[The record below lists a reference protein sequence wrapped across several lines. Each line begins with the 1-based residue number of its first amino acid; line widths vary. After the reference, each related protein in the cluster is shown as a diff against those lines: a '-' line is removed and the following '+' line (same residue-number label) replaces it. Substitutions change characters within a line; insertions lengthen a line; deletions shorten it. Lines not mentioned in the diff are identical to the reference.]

1 MKLKSFLYFYFII
14 YFSSG
19 LPIPIFDIESI
30 NQDECE
36 KTGKLILNG
45 KILGTVTRNIK
56 FNLPLEEPSG
66 VTLSCKLIGDKSECE
81 TDRII
86 NSKITIKNINITEND
101 ENVFSIKDFS
111 PKKNINCAN
120 AFIKKITS
128 KLSVNIVFRQV
139 SHFKNNV
146 QKSNFEFNL
155 ITLNSEA
162 LSKGDSLNLK
172 MEIIINGMK
181 EEKDAICILQDNV
194 IPNNVKLAKGNF
206 ICSVK
211 LTQDEYNNTDFDSIR
226 ISPENEEI
234 NGINDLDDVFY
245 NPKKTD
251 EAIQKI
257 KEKKEK
263 AEEITNLENVV
274 DYLEEEEK
282 VIPIFNIESIN
293 MEKCSSS
300 GIFTLTGSFS
310 EDITESMIFDF
321 ALTYPSNEVKCELP
335 EAEKGE
341 NIEITCKLHSS
352 FELVESILIEQKIIR
367 KKYKEIFIIQ
377 KKEFKFPKNIKCTDY
392 YIPQIEK
399 VIKRKNFDFSFLQ
412 LNHFIHKPNFL
423 SFLMTISRMREN
435 KAFMSNYSF
444 FAKLKIES
452 QKIKGLYGIKI
463 NCNLNQTFPTSNF
476 AKYDC
481 TNNGSFIGTPISM
494 KIMEADDINNIQG
507 IPDNIIPEK
516 LNNKID
522 YSSLYN
528 LKDLDNVPD
537 AYISNINGTTCI
549 KDGQY
554 TITATLNKNENL
566 NSKYDNIV
574 LGFAAPESSSL
585 CSLTIENTN
594 LEMVCYNKEKF
605 YESKIYIE
613 RQLIKDEN
621 DKGLFFINSYES
633 DEKIECDISLKTGSI
648 VENDEAKSNYIVHK
662 KSAVLSGVA
671 IAGIVI
677 GVGAAIIAIILL
689 IYFLIKKGAKGQTM
703 IKDATIMRNDSTNRL
718 RTK

>member
-1 MKLKSFLYFYFII
+1 M
-14 YFSSG
+14 
-19 LPIPIFDIESI
+19 
-30 NQDECE
+30 
-36 KTGKLILNG
+36 
-45 KILGTVTRNIK
+45 
-56 FNLPLEEPSG
+56 
-66 VTLSCKLIGDKSECE
+66 
-81 TDRII
+81 
-86 NSKITIKNINITEND
+86 
-101 ENVFSIKDFS
+101 
-111 PKKNINCAN
+111 
-120 AFIKKITS
+120 
-128 KLSVNIVFRQV
+128 
-139 SHFKNNV
+139 
-146 QKSNFEFNL
+146 
-155 ITLNSEA
+155 
-162 LSKGDSLNLK
+162 
-172 MEIIINGMK
+172 
-181 EEKDAICILQDNV
+181 
-194 IPNNVKLAKGNF
+194 
-206 ICSVK
+206 
-211 LTQDEYNNTDFDSIR
+211 
-226 ISPENEEI
+226 
-234 NGINDLDDVFY
+234 
-245 NPKKTD
+245 
-251 EAIQKI
+251 
-257 KEKKEK
+257 
-263 AEEITNLENVV
+263 
-274 DYLEEEEK
+274 
-282 VIPIFNIESIN
+282 
-293 MEKCSSS
+293 
-300 GIFTLTGSFS
+300 
-310 EDITESMIFDF
+310 
-321 ALTYPSNEVKCELP
+321 
-335 EAEKGE
+335 
-341 NIEITCKLHSS
+341 TCKFHSS

-377 KKEFKFPKNIKCTDY
+377 KKEFKFPENIKCTDY
-392 YIPQIEK
+392 YTPQIEK

-412 LNHFIHKPNFL
+412 LNHFIHKTNFL

-435 KAFMSNYSF
+435 KAFMANYSF

-452 QKIKGLYGIKI
+452 HKIKSLYGIKI

-677 GVGAAIIAIILL
+677 GVGAAIIAIILC

>member
-1 MKLKSFLYFYFII
+1 M
-14 YFSSG
+14 
-19 LPIPIFDIESI
+19 
-30 NQDECE
+30 
-36 KTGKLILNG
+36 
-45 KILGTVTRNIK
+45 
-56 FNLPLEEPSG
+56 
-66 VTLSCKLIGDKSECE
+66 
-81 TDRII
+81 
-86 NSKITIKNINITEND
+86 
-101 ENVFSIKDFS
+101 
-111 PKKNINCAN
+111 
-120 AFIKKITS
+120 
-128 KLSVNIVFRQV
+128 
-139 SHFKNNV
+139 
-146 QKSNFEFNL
+146 
-155 ITLNSEA
+155 
-162 LSKGDSLNLK
+162 
-172 MEIIINGMK
+172 
-181 EEKDAICILQDNV
+181 
-194 IPNNVKLAKGNF
+194 
-206 ICSVK
+206 
-211 LTQDEYNNTDFDSIR
+211 
-226 ISPENEEI
+226 
-234 NGINDLDDVFY
+234 
-245 NPKKTD
+245 
-251 EAIQKI
+251 
-257 KEKKEK
+257 
-263 AEEITNLENVV
+263 
-274 DYLEEEEK
+274 
-282 VIPIFNIESIN
+282 
-293 MEKCSSS
+293 
-300 GIFTLTGSFS
+300 
-310 EDITESMIFDF
+310 
-321 ALTYPSNEVKCELP
+321 
-335 EAEKGE
+335 
-341 NIEITCKLHSS
+341 TCKFHSS

-452 QKIKGLYGIKI
+452 QKIKSLYGIKI

-648 VENDEAKSNYIVHK
+648 VENDEAK
-662 KSAVLSGVA
+662 
-671 IAGIVI
+671 VI
-677 GVGAAIIAIILL
+677 I
-689 IYFLIKKGAKGQTM
+689 
-703 IKDATIMRNDSTNRL
+703 
-718 RTK
+718 

>member
-1 MKLKSFLYFYFII
+1 MKRKSLLYFYFII

-66 VTLSCKLIGDKSECE
+66 VTLSCKLLGDKSECE

-86 NSKITIKNINITEND
+86 NSKITIKKINITENG
-101 ENVFSIKDFS
+101 ETVFSIKDFS
-111 PKKNINCAN
+111 SENSINCAN
-120 AFIKKITS
+120 YFIKKEIS
-128 KLSVNIVFRQV
+128 KLSIMTVFRQI
-139 SHFKNNV
+139 SHLKTNV
-146 QKSNFEFNL
+146 QNNSFEFNL

-162 LSKGDSLNLK
+162 LSKGDLLNLK

-194 IPNNVKLAKGNF
+194 IPNNVKLAQGNF

-257 KEKKEK
+257 KEKKIK
-263 AEEITNLENVV
+263 GEEITDLENVV

-321 ALTYPSNEVKCELP
+321 ALTYPSNEVKCELD

-341 NIEITCKLHSS
+341 KIEMTCKFHSS

-399 VIKRKNFDFSFLQ
+399 VIKRKNFDFSLLK

-423 SFLMTISRMREN
+423 SFLMTISRIREN
-435 KAFMSNYSF
+435 KVFMTNYSF

-662 KSAVLSGVA
+662 KSTVLSGVA

-677 GVGAAIIAIILL
+677 GVGAAIIAIILF
-689 IYFLIKKGAKGQTM
+689 IYFFIKKGAKGQTK

>member
-1 MKLKSFLYFYFII
+1 
-14 YFSSG
+14 
-19 LPIPIFDIESI
+19 
-30 NQDECE
+30 
-36 KTGKLILNG
+36 
-45 KILGTVTRNIK
+45 
-56 FNLPLEEPSG
+56 
-66 VTLSCKLIGDKSECE
+66 
-81 TDRII
+81 
-86 NSKITIKNINITEND
+86 
-101 ENVFSIKDFS
+101 
-111 PKKNINCAN
+111 
-120 AFIKKITS
+120 
-128 KLSVNIVFRQV
+128 
-139 SHFKNNV
+139 
-146 QKSNFEFNL
+146 
-155 ITLNSEA
+155 
-162 LSKGDSLNLK
+162 
-172 MEIIINGMK
+172 
-181 EEKDAICILQDNV
+181 
-194 IPNNVKLAKGNF
+194 
-206 ICSVK
+206 
-211 LTQDEYNNTDFDSIR
+211 
-226 ISPENEEI
+226 
-234 NGINDLDDVFY
+234 
-245 NPKKTD
+245 
-251 EAIQKI
+251 
-257 KEKKEK
+257 
-263 AEEITNLENVV
+263 
-274 DYLEEEEK
+274 
-282 VIPIFNIESIN
+282 
-293 MEKCSSS
+293 
-300 GIFTLTGSFS
+300 
-310 EDITESMIFDF
+310 
-321 ALTYPSNEVKCELP
+321 
-335 EAEKGE
+335 
-341 NIEITCKLHSS
+341 
-352 FELVESILIEQKIIR
+352 
-367 KKYKEIFIIQ
+367 
-377 KKEFKFPKNIKCTDY
+377 
-392 YIPQIEK
+392 
-399 VIKRKNFDFSFLQ
+399 
-412 LNHFIHKPNFL
+412 
-423 SFLMTISRMREN
+423 MREN
-435 KAFMSNYSF
+435 KAFMANYSF

-452 QKIKGLYGIKI
+452 QKIKSLYGIKI

-689 IYFLIKKGAKGQTM
+689 IYFLIKKRAKGQTM

-718 RTK
+718 RKK